1 MNLQDNNSD
10 FDSDRDARMKPSY
23 DEMLEKMVEEHKG
36 KEYSST
42 ESMPSDDNDDSNNP
56 EGRNNDDS
64 SNNKNQESAATIA
77 LKMISGDWKYEARD
91 HIRELF
97 KDQFN
102 TPYLAVCINNHIE
115 TMPIKSNGKFKM
127 WVCKTYYEN
136 QGQPISSETV
146 SAICNIMQGKAFFG
160 DNVKHL
166 DLRISDGGVDLT
178 NNEGLSNRWPI
189 YYDLGDTGRHVVK
202 ITENRWSIE
211 DSMDVPIMFRRYSNQ
226 LAQVIPSPDYPPDIF
241 DQFMSLININDE
253 STKLILK
260 CYIISLFIP
269 GIPKPVL
276 MLHGEQ
282 GSAKSTCQEL
292 TKKIVDPSSILTLT
306 FPRNINELVQ
316 QLSHNYVAYYENLSN
331 IPDWISDQ
339 LCRAVTG
346 SGFSKREL
354 YSDDDDV
361 VYQFIRCVGF
371 NGVNLVA
378 EKPDLLDRGI
388 IIQLEFIPK
397 KLRRKLK
404 EDILPK
410 FEMIRPQLLGY
421 IFDILAKVLR
431 VKSSGGIKLETRS
444 RMADFEEYA
453 EIISR
458 CMGNADYEFIRA
470 YHENKKLQ
478 TDAALEARPI
488 ATVII
493 KFMESQENWSGTAT
507 QLLEALES
515 MATELKIDTHRNSL
529 WPKSPGALSRR
540 LNEVKNN
547 LRDVSILVGYSKD
560 SKTRLKIIEI
570 RKISSESFESSES
583 SELHSFEGEFPN
595 DITMPANE
603 ISSSQDKMSSDKI
616 NKNHAQDP
624 ESNDMNDMN
633 DILNNLHIP
642 RNQQDNKE
650 KSDREKLR
658 KNDTEQVITARPNK
672 GNISRTHSHS
682 DKFQCS
688 DCKVTGDRFAMEEH
702 LCSGSQK

>member
-1 MNLQDNNSD
+1 MNPQDDDSD
-10 FDSDRDARMKPSY
+10 IDSDRDTRTKPSY
-23 DEMLEKMVEEHKG
+23 DGMLEEMVGEHNG

-42 ESMPSDDNDDSNNP
+42 
-56 EGRNNDDS
+56 DS
-64 SNNKNQESAATIA
+64 SNDDNGFERNDSNSKSSKNQDSAAAIA

-102 TPYLAVCINNHIE
+102 TPYVAVCVNNHIE

-146 SAICNIMQGKAFFG
+146 SAVCNIMQGKAFFG

-166 DLRISDGGVDLT
+166 DLRISNGRVDLT

-189 YYDLGDTGRHVVK
+189 YYDLGDTGRHVVE

-306 FPRNINELVQ
+306 FPRDINELVQ

-331 IPDWISDQ
+331 IPDWISNQ

-431 VKSSGGIKLETRS
+431 VESSGGIKLETRS

-493 KFMESQENWSGTAT
+493 KFMESRENWTGTAT
-507 QLLEALES
+507 QLLQEIEPV
-515 MATELKIDTHRNSL
+515 ATELKIDTHRNNL

-547 LRDVSILVGYSKD
+547 LRDVSILVTYNKD

-570 RKISSESFESSES
+570 RKISSESLESSES
-583 SELHSFEGEFPN
+583 SESRSNEQEFPN
-595 DITMPANE
+595 DIVGPAND
-603 ISSSQDKMSSDKI
+603 ISSSQDKLSSDKI
-616 NKNHAQDP
+616 NENHTQDS
-624 ESNDMNDMN
+624 ELNDTNDTN
-633 DILNNLHIP
+633 DILHNSHIS
-642 RNQQDNKE
+642 RNQPDSKE
-650 KSDREKLR
+650 KSDKKELYK
-658 KNDTEQVITARPNK
+658 KYTEQASAQPNR
-672 GNISRTHSHS
+672 GNISRIHPHS